1 MAKGDEGRLGRFTY
15 YLMNVAQSAGKG
27 VGYQRTTTYAENEY
41 TTTHKL
47 QSHRVQT

>member
-1 MAKGDEGRLGRFTY
+1 MAKGDEGRLGGFTY
-15 YLMNVAQSAGKG
+15 YLMNVAEKCRKKCWLPTY
-27 VGYQRTTTYAENEY
+27 VGNQH